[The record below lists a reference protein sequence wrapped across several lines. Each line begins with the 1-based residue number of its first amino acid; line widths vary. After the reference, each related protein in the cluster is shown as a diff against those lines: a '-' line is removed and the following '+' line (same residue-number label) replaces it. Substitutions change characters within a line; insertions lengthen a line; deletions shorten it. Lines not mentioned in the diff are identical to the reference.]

1 LKIPVEGDQ
10 VNEYDFISIL
20 LVEDSLDD
28 INLIKVAF
36 DECNFLNKMYVARDG
51 AEALDFLYKRGNHVN
66 AIRPDIVLLDLNL
79 PKKSGREVLE
89 QIKSDD
95 DLKDIPVIIL
105 TTSKSEED
113 ILNSYQLHANCYIT
127 KPVDFTRFIEIIKQ
141 LENFWFSIA
150 TLPKR

>member
-1 LKIPVEGDQ
+1 VK
-10 VNEYDFISIL
+10 EYDFVSIL

-36 DECNFLNKMYVARDG
+36 EECKFLNKMYVTRDG
-51 AEALDFLYKRGNHVN
+51 TEALDFLYKRGMYVK
-66 AIRPDIVLLDLNL
+66 AIRPDLILLDLNL

-89 QIKSDD
+89 TIKTDD
-95 DLKDIPVIIL
+95 GLKNIPVIIL

-113 ILNSYQLHANCYIT
+113 VLNSYQLHANCYIT

-141 LENFWFSIA
+141 LENFWFSIV
-150 TLPKR
+150 TLPKK